1 MGIISCY
8 AERTAQGLT
17 LTDCMP
23 RHSWENQSSGKLV
36 GNNHLHLCCWVTW
49 KTAHCHRSNRTA
61 TNVALLAVPHGN
73 ASTRS
78 LTGSRPSLRVRE
90 RAPSALRPRLRARL
104 RHRGRG
110 RQFTEARP
118 RGRLRLC
125 PRPRTPCPRP
135 APSAGWQ
142 QPLLVSAR
150 RAGAVRTAAGSGR
163 DAGRPGGGARRRSP
177 RVSNSHLKEPARGN
191 GELRRGMPR
200 GKCVLL
206 QPLVRCKDN

>member
-1 MGIISCY
+1 
-8 AERTAQGLT
+8 
-17 LTDCMP
+17 MP
-23 RHSWENQSSGKLV
+23 RHSWENQSSGKSV

-49 KTAHCHRSNRTA
+49 KTAHCHSSNRTA

-78 LTGSRPSLRVRE
+78 LTGSRPSSRVRE
-90 RAPSALRPRLRARL
+90 RAPSTLRPRLRARL

-163 DAGRPGGGARRRSP
+163 DAGRPGGGEHGEDPHGFPILISRNLREVMGSCDGRCQG
-177 RVSNSHLKEPARGN
+177 VSACCCSHL
-191 GELRRGMPR
+191 
-200 GKCVLL
+200 
-206 QPLVRCKDN
+206 